1 MDRQAIHA
9 RLNAEGPG
17 LRNKYGVKSL
27 ALFGSIVRGEAG
39 EDSDVDVLVTF
50 EPGRTP
56 GLAYFAL
63 QEELGSILGRVV
75 DLNTPASLS
84 PLFRDEV
91 LQSAVVLYDAG

>member
-1 MDRQAIHA
+1 MDRQAIQA

-17 LRNKYGVKSL
+17 LRTRYGVKSL
-27 ALFGSIVRGEAG
+27 ALFGSIARGEAG

-63 QEELGSILGRVV
+63 QDELGSILGRAV